1 MRHPA
6 ESIQRI
12 GSEASADH
20 HHSSGRDHGDGRRH
34 LADEQ
39 VSRLAVIA
47 NAHALGHRIANMEHD
62 FGSPVRANRLRA
74 CAASLLD
81 MPQTIDEPAKT
92 GHRPTRNVA
101 HAPFTIIRRMNNRR
115 AWLISSISA
124 LTLCLTLGTT
134 ASQVAQGSLERML
147 QGDLARFPAKTA
159 IYVKHL
165 TTGQEAA
172 VRADEAFNSASV
184 IKIPIM
190 VLAYQ
195 LAEQGKLKLDARVTM
210 NRGDVRGGSG
220 ILRYHDLGLQP
231 TVRDLITQMIITSD
245 NTATDMMI
253 TQVGG
258 VDAVNQWLKTNSY
271 SELKLNTTIYE
282 VFKRRY
288 AFADAALDSLTP
300 EEVYAAQTGDP
311 SFASM
316 SQSRFDEVQKTMQR
330 PGLSAELN
338 RQVSEEPSTWLGQIT
353 ARGVGRILAAI
364 EQCTVLTKPSCAEM
378 NRAFRRQQSGA
389 RRLPHFLDVAVG
401 HKTGDFPPM
410 LANDVGIIYSRSGPI
425 VVSFLTNGIREPYA
439 ELEDRMGR
447 TARSIVDFFDGP
459 R

>member
-1 MRHPA
+1 MDNRPA
-6 ESIQRI
+6 RFS
-12 GSEASADH
+12 ASVVA
-20 HHSSGRDHGDGRRH
+20 
-34 LADEQ
+34 LM
-39 VSRLAVIA
+39 VS
-47 NAHALGHRIANMEHD
+47 LG
-62 FGSPVRANRLRA
+62 
-74 CAASLLD
+74 
-81 MPQTIDEPAKT
+81 
-92 GHRPTRNVA
+92 
-101 HAPFTIIRRMNNRR
+101 
-115 AWLISSISA
+115 
-124 LTLCLTLGTT
+124 LTTT

-147 QGDLARFPAKTA
+147 QADLARFPAKA
-159 IYVKHL
+159 GIYVKHL

-172 VRADEAFNSASV
+172 VRADDNFNSASV

-210 NRGDVRGGSG
+210 NRRDVRGGSG
-220 ILRYHDLGLQP
+220 VLRYHDLGLQP
-231 TVRDLITQMIITSD
+231 TIRDLITQMIITSD

-258 VDAVNQWLKTNSY
+258 VDAVNHWLKANSY
-271 SELKLNTTIYE
+271 PELRLNTTIYE

-288 AFADAALDSLTP
+288 AFADPAFATLTP
-300 EEVYAAQTGDP
+300 EEVYAVQTGDS

-316 SQSRFDEVQKTMQR
+316 PQARFDEVQKAMQR

-338 RQVSEEPSTWLGQIT
+338 RQVGEEPATWLGQIT
-353 ARGVGRILAAI
+353 ARGVGRMLAAI
-364 EQCTVLTKPSCAEM
+364 EQCTILSKPSCAEM
-378 NRAFRRQQSGA
+378 TRAFRRQQSGA

-410 LANDVGIIYSRSGPI
+410 LANDVGVIYSRSGPI
-425 VVSFLTNGIREPYA
+425 VVSFLTNSIREPYA

-447 TARSIVDFFDGP
+447 TARSIVDFFDGS